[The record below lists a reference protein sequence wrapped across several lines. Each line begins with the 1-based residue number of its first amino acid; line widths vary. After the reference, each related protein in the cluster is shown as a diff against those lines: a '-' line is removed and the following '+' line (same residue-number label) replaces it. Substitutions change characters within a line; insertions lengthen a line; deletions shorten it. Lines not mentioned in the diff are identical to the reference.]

1 MKFLDALFGK
11 KVTIQ
16 GRDETGKPF
25 ETKISEKQFRKLE
38 ASGQISQV
46 AAIVAHILDPN
57 SGYTKQI
64 WQVGK
69 DIDVDT
75 VKRLGENGEVFVLVS
90 YEQGQRSSAICKRA
104 IWLQAKALLD
114 ESERAWKEST
124 KRTRD
129 ALKKLR

>member
-90 YEQGQRSSAICKRA
+90 YKQGQRRSAICKRA